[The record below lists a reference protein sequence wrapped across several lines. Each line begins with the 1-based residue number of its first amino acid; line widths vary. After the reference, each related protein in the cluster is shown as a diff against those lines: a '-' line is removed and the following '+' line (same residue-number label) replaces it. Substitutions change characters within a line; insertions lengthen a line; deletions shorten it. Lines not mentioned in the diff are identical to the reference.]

1 MFSIFTQYIELV
13 FLKNLYLM
21 KEKIINFIKVIFR
34 EYFKLLKSNS
44 IIKHLFAS
52 IIMILIIFYIVFTSV
67 KIYTKHNRYIEVP
80 DLTGITLDN
89 VSKILKKKKLKS
101 EVLDSS
107 KYFSDIPVSSILSQ
121 IPGAGEFVKKNRKI
135 YLNVNPSDYQKV
147 SIPNIIQITKRNAE
161 SILNALG
168 FEVSGFD
175 YIDNIGKDMVLEI
188 KYNGEKIYVG
198 DAVSRGSKLELILGN
213 GKK

>member
-1 MFSIFTQYIELV
+1 
-13 FLKNLYLM
+13 M
-21 KEKIINFIKVIFR
+21 KKIIKIIKAILRV
-34 EYFKLLKSNS
+34 YLKLLKSDS
-44 IIKHLFAS
+44 IVKHLFAS
-52 IIMILIIFYIVFTSV
+52 SITVFIIFYFVFISV

-80 DLTGITLDN
+80 SLSGLNIEDANT
-89 VSKILKKKKLKS
+89 ILKKKKLKF

-107 KYFSDIPVSSILSQ
+107 KYFSETPVNFILSQ
-121 IPGAGEFVKKNRKI
+121 IPDAGEFVKKNRKI

-168 FEVSGFD
+168 FEVSSFQ
-175 YIDNIGKDMVLEI
+175 YVDNIGKDMVLEVL
-188 KYNGEKIYVG
+188 YNGEKMNIG
-198 DAVSRGSKLELILGN
+198 DAIARGSKLELILGN

>member
-1 MFSIFTQYIELV
+1 
-13 FLKNLYLM
+13 M
-21 KEKIINFIKVIFR
+21 KKIIKIIKAILRV
-34 EYFKLLKSNS
+34 YLKLLKSDS
-44 IIKHLFAS
+44 IVKHLFAS
-52 IIMILIIFYIVFTSV
+52 SITVFIIFYFVFISV

-80 DLTGITLDN
+80 SLSGLNIEDAN
-89 VSKILKKKKLKS
+89 KILKKKKLKF

-107 KYFSDIPVSSILSQ
+107 KYFSETPVNFILSQ
-121 IPGAGEFVKKNRKI
+121 IPDAGEFVKKNRKI

-168 FEVSGFD
+168 FEVSSFE
-175 YIDNIGKDMVLEI
+175 YIDNIGKDMVLEVL
-188 KYNGEKIYVG
+188 YNGEKMNIG
-198 DAVSRGSKLELILGN
+198 DAIARGSKLELILGN

>member
-1 MFSIFTQYIELV
+1 
-13 FLKNLYLM
+13 M
-21 KEKIINFIKVIFR
+21 KKIIKIIKAILRV
-34 EYFKLLKSNS
+34 YLKLLRSDS
-44 IIKHLFAS
+44 IVKHLFAS
-52 IIMILIIFYIVFTSV
+52 SITVFIIFYFVFISV

-80 DLTGITLDN
+80 SLSGLNIEDAN
-89 VSKILKKKKLKS
+89 KILKKKKLKF

-107 KYFSDIPVSSILSQ
+107 KYFSETPVNFILSQ
-121 IPGAGEFVKKNRKI
+121 IPDAGEFVKKNRKI

-168 FEVSGFD
+168 FEVSSFQ
-175 YIDNIGKDMVLEI
+175 YVDNIGKDMVLEVL
-188 KYNGEKIYVG
+188 YNGEKMNIG
-198 DAVSRGSKLELILGN
+198 DAIARGSKLELILGN

>member
-1 MFSIFTQYIELV
+1 
-13 FLKNLYLM
+13 M
-21 KEKIINFIKVIFR
+21 KEKIIKIIKAILRV
-34 EYFKLLKSNS
+34 YLKLLKSDS
-44 IIKHLFAS
+44 IVKHLFAS
-52 IIMILIIFYIVFTSV
+52 SITVFIIFYFVFISV

-80 DLTGITLDN
+80 SLSGLNIEDAN
-89 VSKILKKKKLKS
+89 KILKKKKLKF

-107 KYFSDIPVSSILSQ
+107 KYFSETPVNSILSQ
-121 IPGAGEFVKKNRKI
+121 IPDAGEFVKKNRKI

-168 FEVSGFD
+168 FEVSGFQ
-175 YIDNIGKDMVLEI
+175 YVDNIGKNMVLEVL
-188 KYNGEKIYVG
+188 YNGEKMNIG
-198 DAVSRGSKLELILGN
+198 DAIAWGSKLELILGN

>member
-1 MFSIFTQYIELV
+1 
-13 FLKNLYLM
+13 M
-21 KEKIINFIKVIFR
+21 KGKIIKIIKAILRV
-34 EYFKLLKSNS
+34 YLKLLKSDS
-44 IIKHLFAS
+44 IVKHLFAS
-52 IIMILIIFYIVFTSV
+52 SITVFIIFYFVFISV

-80 DLTGITLDN
+80 SLSGLNIEDAN
-89 VSKILKKKKLKS
+89 KILKKKKLKF

-107 KYFSDIPVSSILSQ
+107 KYFSETPVNFILSQ
-121 IPGAGEFVKKNRKI
+121 IPDAGEFVKKNRKI

-168 FEVSGFD
+168 FEVSGFQ
-175 YIDNIGKDMVLEI
+175 YVDNIGMDMVLEVL
-188 KYNGEKIYVG
+188 YNGDKMNIG
-198 DAVSRGSKLELILGN
+198 DAIARGSKLELILGN

>member
-1 MFSIFTQYIELV
+1 
-13 FLKNLYLM
+13 M
-21 KEKIINFIKVIFR
+21 KKIIKIIKAILRV
-34 EYFKLLKSNS
+34 YLKLLRSDS
-44 IIKHLFAS
+44 IVKHLFAS
-52 IIMILIIFYIVFTSV
+52 SITVFIIFYFVFISV

-80 DLTGITLDN
+80 SLSGLNIEDAN
-89 VSKILKKKKLKS
+89 KILKKKKLKF

-107 KYFSDIPVSSILSQ
+107 KYFSETPVNFILSQ
-121 IPGAGEFVKKNRKI
+121 IPDAGEFVKKNRKI

-188 KYNGEKIYVG
+188 KYNGEKINVG
-198 DAVSRGSKLELILGN
+198 DALSRGSKLELILGN

>member
-1 MFSIFTQYIELV
+1 
-13 FLKNLYLM
+13 M
-21 KEKIINFIKVIFR
+21 KKIIKIIKAILTV
-34 EYFKLLKSNS
+34 YLKLLKSDS
-44 IIKHLFAS
+44 IVKHLFAS
-52 IIMILIIFYIVFTSV
+52 SITVFIIFYFVFISV

-80 DLTGITLDN
+80 SLSGLNIEDAN
-89 VSKILKKKKLKS
+89 KILKKKKLKF

-107 KYFSDIPVSSILSQ
+107 KYFSETPVNFILSQ
-121 IPGAGEFVKKNRKI
+121 IPDAGEFVKKNRKI

-168 FEVSGFD
+168 FEVSSFQ
-175 YIDNIGKDMVLEI
+175 YVDNIGKDMVLEVL
-188 KYNGEKIYVG
+188 YNGEKMNIG
-198 DAVSRGSKLELILGN
+198 DAITRGSKLELILGN

>member
-1 MFSIFTQYIELV
+1 
-13 FLKNLYLM
+13 M
-21 KEKIINFIKVIFR
+21 KKIIKIIKAILRV
-34 EYFKLLKSNS
+34 YLKLLKSDS
-44 IIKHLFAS
+44 IVKHLFAS
-52 IIMILIIFYIVFTSV
+52 SITVFIIFYFVFISV

-80 DLTGITLDN
+80 SLSGLNIEDAN
-89 VSKILKKKKLKS
+89 KILKKKKLKF

-107 KYFSDIPVSSILSQ
+107 KYFSETPVNFILSQ
-121 IPGAGEFVKKNRKI
+121 IPDAGEFVKKNRKI

-168 FEVSGFD
+168 FEVSSFE
-175 YIDNIGKDMVLEI
+175 YIDNIGKDMVLEVQ
-188 KYNGEKIYVG
+188 YNGEKMNVG
-198 DAVSRGSKLELILGN
+198 DAVSRGAKLELILGN

>member
-1 MFSIFTQYIELV
+1 
-13 FLKNLYLM
+13 M
-21 KEKIINFIKVIFR
+21 KGKIIKIIKAILRV
-34 EYFKLLKSNS
+34 YLKLLKSDS
-44 IIKHLFAS
+44 IVKHLFAS
-52 IIMILIIFYIVFTSV
+52 SITVFIIFYFVFISV

-80 DLTGITLDN
+80 SLSGLNIEDAN
-89 VSKILKKKKLKS
+89 KILKKKKLKF

-107 KYFSDIPVSSILSQ
+107 KYFSETPVNSILSQ
-121 IPGAGEFVKKNRKI
+121 IPDAGEFVKKNRKI

-168 FEVSGFD
+168 FEVSGFQ
-175 YIDNIGKDMVLEI
+175 YVDNIGKNMVLEVL
-188 KYNGEKIYVG
+188 YNGEKMNIG
-198 DAVSRGSKLELILGN
+198 DAIARGSKLELILGN

>member
-1 MFSIFTQYIELV
+1 
-13 FLKNLYLM
+13 M
-21 KEKIINFIKVIFR
+21 KKIIKIIKAILRV
-34 EYFKLLKSNS
+34 YLKLLKSDS
-44 IIKHLFAS
+44 IVKHLFAS
-52 IIMILIIFYIVFTSV
+52 SITVFIIFYFVFISV

-80 DLTGITLDN
+80 SLSGLNIEDAN
-89 VSKILKKKKLKS
+89 KILKKKKLKF

-107 KYFSDIPVSSILSQ
+107 KYFSETPVNFILSQ
-121 IPGAGEFVKKNRKI
+121 IPDAGEFVKKNRKI

-168 FEVSGFD
+168 FEVSGFQ
-175 YIDNIGKDMVLEI
+175 YIDNIGKDMVLEVL
-188 KYNGEKIYVG
+188 YNGEKMNIG
-198 DAVSRGSKLELILGN
+198 DAIARGSKLELILGN

>member
-1 MFSIFTQYIELV
+1 
-13 FLKNLYLM
+13 M
-21 KEKIINFIKVIFR
+21 KGKIIKIIKAILRV
-34 EYFKLLKSNS
+34 YLKLLKSDS
-44 IIKHLFAS
+44 IVKHLFAS
-52 IIMILIIFYIVFTSV
+52 SITVFIIFYFVFLSV

-80 DLTGITLDN
+80 SLSGLNIEDAN
-89 VSKILKKKKLKS
+89 KILKKKKLKS

-107 KYFSDIPVSSILSQ
+107 KYFSETPVNSILSQ
-121 IPGAGEFVKKNRKI
+121 IPDAGEFVKKNRKI

-168 FEVSGFD
+168 FEVSGFQ
-175 YIDNIGKDMVLEI
+175 YVDNIGKDMVLEVL
-188 KYNGEKIYVG
+188 YNGEKMNIG
-198 DAVSRGSKLELILGN
+198 DAIARGSKLELILGN

>member
-1 MFSIFTQYIELV
+1 
-13 FLKNLYLM
+13 M
-21 KEKIINFIKVIFR
+21 KKIIKIIKAILRV
-34 EYFKLLKSNS
+34 YLKLLKSDS
-44 IIKHLFAS
+44 IVKHLFAS
-52 IIMILIIFYIVFTSV
+52 SITVFIIFYFVFISV

-80 DLTGITLDN
+80 SLSGLNIEDAN
-89 VSKILKKKKLKS
+89 KILKKKKLKS

-107 KYFSDIPVSSILSQ
+107 KYFSETPVNSILSQ
-121 IPGAGEFVKKNRKI
+121 IPDAGEFVKKNRKI

-168 FEVSGFD
+168 FEVSGFQ
-175 YIDNIGKDMVLEI
+175 YVDNIGKDMVLEVL
-188 KYNGEKIYVG
+188 YNGEKMNIG
-198 DAVSRGSKLELILGN
+198 DAIARGSKLELILGN

>member
-1 MFSIFTQYIELV
+1 MKGKLV
-13 FLKNLYLM
+13 N
-21 KEKIINFIKVIFR
+21 IIKAILR

-52 IIMILIIFYIVFTSV
+52 AIMVFIIFYLVFVSV
-67 KIYTKHNRYIEVP
+67 KFYTKHDRYIEVP
-80 DLTGITLDN
+80 SLSGLSIDDAN
-89 VSKILKKKKLKS
+89 KILKKKKLKS

-107 KYFSDIPVSSILSQ
+107 KYFYERPVNSILSQ
-121 IPGAGEFVKKNRKI
+121 IPDGGEFVKKNRKI

-147 SIPNIIQITKRNAE
+147 SIPDIIQITKRNAE

-168 FEVSGFD
+168 FEVSSFE
-175 YIDNIGKDMVLEI
+175 YIDNIGKDMVLEVL
-188 KYNGEKIYVG
+188 YNGEKMNVG
-198 DAVSRGSKLELILGN
+198 DAVSRGAKLELILGN

>member
-1 MFSIFTQYIELV
+1 
-13 FLKNLYLM
+13 M
-21 KEKIINFIKVIFR
+21 KKIIKIIKAILRV
-34 EYFKLLKSNS
+34 YLKLLKSDS
-44 IIKHLFAS
+44 IVKHLFAS
-52 IIMILIIFYIVFTSV
+52 SITVFIIFYFVFISV

-80 DLTGITLDN
+80 SLSGLNIEDAN
-89 VSKILKKKKLKS
+89 KILKKKKLKF

-107 KYFSDIPVSSILSQ
+107 KYFSETPVNFILSQ
-121 IPGAGEFVKKNRKI
+121 IPDAGEFVKKNRKI

-168 FEVSGFD
+168 FEVSGFQ
-175 YIDNIGKDMVLEI
+175 YIDNIGKDMVLEVQ
-188 KYNGEKIYVG
+188 YNGEKMNTG
-198 DAVSRGSKLELILGN
+198 DAVSRGAKLELILGN

>member
-1 MFSIFTQYIELV
+1 
-13 FLKNLYLM
+13 M
-21 KEKIINFIKVIFR
+21 KKIIKIIKAILRV
-34 EYFKLLKSNS
+34 YLKLLRSDS
-44 IIKHLFAS
+44 IVKHLFAS
-52 IIMILIIFYIVFTSV
+52 SITVFIIFYFVFISV

-80 DLTGITLDN
+80 SLSGLNIEDAN
-89 VSKILKKKKLKS
+89 KILKKKKLKF

-107 KYFSDIPVSSILSQ
+107 KYFSETPVNFILSQ
-121 IPGAGEFVKKNRKI
+121 IPDAGEFVKKNRKI

-168 FEVSGFD
+168 FEVSGFQ
-175 YIDNIGKDMVLEI
+175 YVDNIGMDMVLEVL
-188 KYNGEKIYVG
+188 YNGDKMNIG
-198 DAVSRGSKLELILGN
+198 DAIARGSKLELILGN

>member
-1 MFSIFTQYIELV
+1 
-13 FLKNLYLM
+13 M
-21 KEKIINFIKVIFR
+21 KKIIKIIKAILRV
-34 EYFKLLKSNS
+34 YLKLLKSDS
-44 IIKHLFAS
+44 IVKHLFAS
-52 IIMILIIFYIVFTSV
+52 SITVFIIFYFVFISV

-80 DLTGITLDN
+80 SLSGLNIEDAN
-89 VSKILKKKKLKS
+89 KILKKKKLKF

-107 KYFSDIPVSSILSQ
+107 KYFSETPVNFILSQ
-121 IPGAGEFVKKNRKI
+121 IPDAGEFVKKNRKI

-168 FEVSGFD
+168 FEVSSFQ
-175 YIDNIGKDMVLEI
+175 YVDNIGMDMVLEVL
-188 KYNGEKIYVG
+188 YNGEKMNIG
-198 DAVSRGSKLELILGN
+198 DAIARGSKLELILGN

>member
-1 MFSIFTQYIELV
+1 
-13 FLKNLYLM
+13 M
-21 KEKIINFIKVIFR
+21 KGKIIKIIKAILRV
-34 EYFKLLKSNS
+34 YLKLLKSDS
-44 IIKHLFAS
+44 IVKHLFAS
-52 IIMILIIFYIVFTSV
+52 SITVFIIFYFVFISV

-80 DLTGITLDN
+80 SLSGLNIEDVN
-89 VSKILKKKKLKS
+89 KILKKKKLKS

-107 KYFSDIPVSSILSQ
+107 KYFSETPVNSILSQ
-121 IPGAGEFVKKNRKI
+121 IPDAGEFVKKNRKI

-168 FEVSGFD
+168 FEVSGFQ
-175 YIDNIGKDMVLEI
+175 YVDNIGKDMVLEVL
-188 KYNGEKIYVG
+188 YNGEKMNIG
-198 DAVSRGSKLELILGN
+198 DAIARGSKLELILGN

>member
-1 MFSIFTQYIELV
+1 M
-13 FLKNLYLM
+13 N
-21 KEKIINFIKVIFR
+21 KIIKIIKAILRV
-34 EYFKLLKSNS
+34 YLKLLRSDS
-44 IIKHLFAS
+44 IVKHLFAS
-52 IIMILIIFYIVFTSV
+52 SITVFIIFYFVFISV

-80 DLTGITLDN
+80 SLSGLNIEDAN
-89 VSKILKKKKLKS
+89 KILKKKKLKS

-107 KYFSDIPVSSILSQ
+107 KYFSETPVNSILSQ
-121 IPGAGEFVKKNRKI
+121 IPDAGEFVKKNRKI

-168 FEVSGFD
+168 FEVSGFQ
-175 YIDNIGKDMVLEI
+175 YVDNIGKDMVLEVL
-188 KYNGEKIYVG
+188 YNGEKMNIG
-198 DAVSRGSKLELILGN
+198 DAIARGSKLELILGN

>member
-1 MFSIFTQYIELV
+1 
-13 FLKNLYLM
+13 M
-21 KEKIINFIKVIFR
+21 KKKIINIIKAILR

-44 IIKHLFAS
+44 IVKHLFAS
-52 IIMILIIFYIVFTSV
+52 GILVFIIFYLVFTSV
-67 KIYTKHNRYIEVP
+67 KLYTKHNRYIEVP
-80 DLTGITLDN
+80 NLRGLTLDDAN
-89 VSKILKKKKLKS
+89 KALKKKKLKS

-107 KYFSDIPVSSILSQ
+107 KYFSGRPVNSILSH
-121 IPGAGEFVKKNRKI
+121 IPGSGEFVKKNRKI

-168 FEVSGFD
+168 FKVSGIQ
-175 YIDNIGKDMVLEI
+175 YIDNIGKDMVLEVL
-188 KYNGEKIYVG
+188 YNGEKINIG
-198 DAVSRGSKLELILGN
+198 DALSKGSKLELILGN

>member
-1 MFSIFTQYIELV
+1 
-13 FLKNLYLM
+13 M
-21 KEKIINFIKVIFR
+21 KKIIKIIKAILRV
-34 EYFKLLKSNS
+34 YLKLLKSDS
-44 IIKHLFAS
+44 IVKHLFAS
-52 IIMILIIFYIVFTSV
+52 SITVFIIFYFVFLSV

-80 DLTGITLDN
+80 SLSGLNIEDAN
-89 VSKILKKKKLKS
+89 KILKKKKLKF

-107 KYFSDIPVSSILSQ
+107 KYFSETPVNFILSQ
-121 IPGAGEFVKKNRKI
+121 IPDAGEFVKKNRKI

-168 FEVSGFD
+168 FEVSSFQ
-175 YIDNIGKDMVLEI
+175 YVDNIGKNMVLEVL
-188 KYNGEKIYVG
+188 YNGEKMNVG
-198 DAVSRGSKLELILGN
+198 DAIARGSKLELILGN

>member
-13 FLKNLYLM
+13 FLKNPYLM

-121 IPGAGEFVKKNRKI
+121 IPDAGEFVKKNRKI

-161 SILNALG
+161 SILSALG

-188 KYNGEKIYVG
+188 KYNGENINVG

>member
-1 MFSIFTQYIELV
+1 
-13 FLKNLYLM
+13 M
-21 KEKIINFIKVIFR
+21 KKIIKIIKAILRV
-34 EYFKLLKSNS
+34 YLKLLKSDS
-44 IIKHLFAS
+44 IVKHLFAS
-52 IIMILIIFYIVFTSV
+52 SITVFIIFYFVFISV

-80 DLTGITLDN
+80 SLSGLNIEDAN
-89 VSKILKKKKLKS
+89 KILKKKKLKS

-107 KYFSDIPVSSILSQ
+107 KYFSETPVNSILSQ
-121 IPGAGEFVKKNRKI
+121 IPDAGEFVKKNRKI

-168 FEVSGFD
+168 FEVSGFQ
-175 YIDNIGKDMVLEI
+175 YVDNIGKDMVLEVL
-188 KYNGEKIYVG
+188 YNGEKMNIG
-198 DAVSRGSKLELILGN
+198 ETIARGSKLELILGN

>member
-1 MFSIFTQYIELV
+1 
-13 FLKNLYLM
+13 M
-21 KEKIINFIKVIFR
+21 KEKIIKIIKAILRV
-34 EYFKLLKSNS
+34 YLKLLKSDS
-44 IIKHLFAS
+44 IIKHFFAS
-52 IIMILIIFYIVFTSV
+52 SIIVFIIFYFAFISV

-80 DLTGITLDN
+80 ILSGLNIEDAN
-89 VSKILKKKKLKS
+89 KILKKKKLKF

-107 KYFSDIPVSSILSQ
+107 KYFSETPANSILSQ
-121 IPGAGEFVKKNRKI
+121 MPDAGEFVKENRKI

-168 FEVSGFD
+168 FEVSGFQ
-175 YIDNIGKDMVLEI
+175 YVDNIGKNMVLEVL
-188 KYNGEKIYVG
+188 YNGEKMNIG
-198 DAVSRGSKLELILGN
+198 DAIARGSKLELILGN

>member
-1 MFSIFTQYIELV
+1 
-13 FLKNLYLM
+13 M
-21 KEKIINFIKVIFR
+21 KKIIKIIKAILRV
-34 EYFKLLKSNS
+34 YLKLLKSDS
-44 IIKHLFAS
+44 IVKHLFAS
-52 IIMILIIFYIVFTSV
+52 SITVFIIFYFVFISV

-80 DLTGITLDN
+80 SLSGLNIEDAN
-89 VSKILKKKKLKS
+89 KILKKKKLKF

-107 KYFSDIPVSSILSQ
+107 KYFSETPVNSILSQ
-121 IPGAGEFVKKNRKI
+121 IPDAGEFVKKNRKI

-168 FEVSGFD
+168 FEVSGFQ
-175 YIDNIGKDMVLEI
+175 YVDNIGKNMVLEVL
-188 KYNGEKIYVG
+188 YNGEKMNVG
-198 DAVSRGSKLELILGN
+198 DAIARGSKLELILGN

>member
-1 MFSIFTQYIELV
+1 
-13 FLKNLYLM
+13 M
-21 KEKIINFIKVIFR
+21 KKIIKIIKAILRV
-34 EYFKLLKSNS
+34 YLKLLKSDS
-44 IIKHLFAS
+44 IVKHLFAS
-52 IIMILIIFYIVFTSV
+52 SITVFIIFYFVFISV

-80 DLTGITLDN
+80 SLSGLNIEDAN
-89 VSKILKKKKLKS
+89 KILKKKKLKF

-107 KYFSDIPVSSILSQ
+107 KYFSETPVNFISSQ
-121 IPGAGEFVKKNRKI
+121 IPDAGEFVKKNRKI

-188 KYNGEKIYVG
+188 KYNGEKINVG

>member
-1 MFSIFTQYIELV
+1 
-13 FLKNLYLM
+13 M
-21 KEKIINFIKVIFR
+21 KGKIIKIIKAILRVNL
-34 EYFKLLKSNS
+34 KLLKSDS
-44 IIKHLFAS
+44 IVKHLFAS
-52 IIMILIIFYIVFTSV
+52 SITVFIIFYFVFISV

-80 DLTGITLDN
+80 SLSGLNIEDAN
-89 VSKILKKKKLKS
+89 KILKKKKLKS

-107 KYFSDIPVSSILSQ
+107 KYFSETPVNSILSQ
-121 IPGAGEFVKKNRKI
+121 IPDAGEFVKKNRKI

-168 FEVSGFD
+168 FEVSGFQ
-175 YIDNIGKDMVLEI
+175 YVDNIGKDMVLEVL
-188 KYNGEKIYVG
+188 YNGEKMNIG
-198 DAVSRGSKLELILGN
+198 DAIARGSKLELILGN

>member
-1 MFSIFTQYIELV
+1 
-13 FLKNLYLM
+13 M
-21 KEKIINFIKVIFR
+21 KKIIKIIKAILRV
-34 EYFKLLKSNS
+34 YLKLLKSDS
-44 IIKHLFAS
+44 IVKHLFAS
-52 IIMILIIFYIVFTSV
+52 GITVFIIFYFVFISV

-80 DLTGITLDN
+80 SLSGLNIEDAN
-89 VSKILKKKKLKS
+89 KILKKKKLKF

-107 KYFSDIPVSSILSQ
+107 KYFSETPVNFILSQ
-121 IPGAGEFVKKNRKI
+121 IPDAGEFVKKNRKI

-168 FEVSGFD
+168 FEVSGFQ
-175 YIDNIGKDMVLEI
+175 YVDNIGMDMVLEVL
-188 KYNGEKIYVG
+188 YNGEKMNIG
-198 DAVSRGSKLELILGN
+198 DAIARGSKLELILGN

>member
-1 MFSIFTQYIELV
+1 
-13 FLKNLYLM
+13 M
-21 KEKIINFIKVIFR
+21 KEKLVNIIKAILR

-52 IIMILIIFYIVFTSV
+52 AIMVFIIFYLVFVSV
-67 KIYTKHNRYIEVP
+67 KFYTKHDRYIEVP
-80 DLTGITLDN
+80 SLSGLSIDDAN
-89 VSKILKKKKLKS
+89 KILKKKKLKS

-107 KYFSDIPVSSILSQ
+107 KYFYERPVNSILSQ
-121 IPGAGEFVKKNRKI
+121 IPDGGEFVKKNRKI

-147 SIPNIIQITKRNAE
+147 SIPDIIQITKRNAE

-168 FEVSGFD
+168 FEVSSFE
-175 YIDNIGKDMVLEI
+175 YIDNIGKDMVLEVL
-188 KYNGEKIYVG
+188 YNGEKMNVG
-198 DAVSRGSKLELILGN
+198 DAVSRGAKLELILGN